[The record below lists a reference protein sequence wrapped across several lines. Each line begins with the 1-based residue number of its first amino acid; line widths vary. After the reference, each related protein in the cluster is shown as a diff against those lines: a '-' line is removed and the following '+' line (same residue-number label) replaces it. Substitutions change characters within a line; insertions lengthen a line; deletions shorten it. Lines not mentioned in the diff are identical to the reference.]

1 MTRLTKK
8 AISDLVN
15 NRGDRKANIS
25 KIIYYGAMQNLLF
38 GTLQSGLAFMMFGSD
53 EEDDEKKKMSTERV
67 LNGSLDTLLRGTGIY
82 GAGIAALKNTL
93 LQWQE
98 EKQKSFGQRDDTRIL
113 LQALNLSPP
122 IGSKIRKINN
132 AIKTEKFN
140 KGVSK
145 ELGFRIE
152 NPNLNKWANIIEGTT
167 NFPLAR
173 MVNKA
178 NNLEEAITGDHETW
192 KRVALIGGWDKWSL
206 NVKDEELE
214 AAKVEA
220 KRKRKEEKK
229 KIKEEEK
236 RKEKEA
242 EEARKKKEG
251 IKKVQCSGIRSNGQR
266 CSIMVETKNETALCQ
281 HHKTR
286 KEGEDKDGDGL
297 KEYRCTA
304 TKSNGQRCKNYTENK
319 NKKCYAHQ

>member
-1 MTRLTKK
+1 
-8 AISDLVN
+8 
-15 NRGDRKANIS
+15 
-25 KIIYYGAMQNLLF
+25 
-38 GTLQSGLAFMMFGSD
+38 MMFGSD

-67 LNGSLDTLLRGTGIY
+67 MNGALDTLLRGTGIY
-82 GAGIAALKNTL
+82 GAGIATLKNTL

-152 NPNLNKWANIIEGTT
+152 NPNLSKWANIIEGTT

-206 NVKDEELE
+206 NVKDKELE

-229 KIKEEEK
+229 KIKEQEKIKKQKEE
-236 RKEKEA
+236 
-242 EEARKKKEG
+242 EERKKKEG
-251 IKKVQCSGIRSNGQR
+251 IKKVQCSGVRSNGER
-266 CSIMVETKNETALCQ
+266 CSIIVETRAKTAKCMY
-281 HHKTR
+281 HKGQKDGGDR
-286 KEGEDKDGDGL
+286 DGDG
-297 KEYRCTA
+297 KPEYRCTA
-304 TKSNGQRCKNYTENK
+304 TKSNGQRCKNMTENK
-319 NKKCYAHQ
+319 SKKCYAHQ